1 MKGDASVRLTLSLKP
16 PPLTSFPTFHLP
28 IPSLHHH
35 PSFNFYFSR
44 IIFTKSMGTETYI
57 TVPSFF
63 KCPISLDVMR
73 SPVSLCTGVTYDRAS
88 IQRWLDGG
96 NNTCP
101 ATMQVLRTKEF
112 IPNLTLQRL
121 IKAWSDSLGRY
132 AAASPPPDPTTDE
145 VNESLRRLSL
155 EKDDEIRLEILVRFV
170 KDWDA
175 NRARKDLVPM
185 LILDS
190 VIKGGSEEDRKRLS
204 NLMLTNGDGD
214 CLKEILLAIQRGN
227 LESKIES
234 VRVLEVISSID
245 TQTKLLIAERDE
257 ILTEVMESI
266 STESDPSLIEASLSF
281 LITIAK
287 SKRVRSKLITA
298 KTITKIKDILLTEE
312 ITSVAVTEK
321 SLKLLETLSSRREG
335 RSEICGRDGGRCVEG
350 VVRKLLKVSTTAT
363 EHAVTIL
370 WCLCYVFG
378 EDKRVEETVERS
390 NGVTKLLVV
399 IQSNCSPMVRQM
411 AKDVIKVLKVK
422 PSASDLVAYETTNTH
437 IMPF

>member
-1 MKGDASVRLTLSLKP
+1 
-16 PPLTSFPTFHLP
+16 
-28 IPSLHHH
+28 
-35 PSFNFYFSR
+35 
-44 IIFTKSMGTETYI
+44 MGTETYI

-121 IKAWSDSLGRY
+121 IKAWSDSVGRY
-132 AAASPPPDPTTDE
+132 AAASPPPDPTLKE

-170 KDWDA
+170 KDSDA
-175 NRARKDLVPM
+175 NRAFLSARKDLVPM
-185 LILDS
+185 LVDIIAGGTRTTTRIKLVLLAIKILDS
-190 VIKGGSEEDRKRLS
+190 ITNGGSEGDRKRLS
-204 NLMLTNGDGD
+204 NLMLTNGGGD
-214 CLKEILLAIQRGN
+214 CLTAILLAIQRGK

-234 VRVLEVISSID
+234 VRVLEVVSSFD
-245 TQTKLLIAERDE
+245 AKSKLLIAERDE
-257 ILTEVMESI
+257 ILTEVIKSI
-266 STESDPSLIEASLSF
+266 STESDPTLIEASLSF

-287 SKRVRSKLITA
+287 SKRVRSKLIAA

-312 ITSVAVTEK
+312 TPSVAVTEK
-321 SLKLLETLSSRREG
+321 SLKLLETLTSKREG
-335 RSEICGRDGGRCVEG
+335 RSEICRGDGGRCVEG

-363 EHAVTIL
+363 KHAVTIL

-378 EDKRVEETVERS
+378 EDKRVKETVERS

-422 PSASDLVAYETTNTH
+422 PSASDLVAYETKTTH

>member
-1 MKGDASVRLTLSLKP
+1 
-16 PPLTSFPTFHLP
+16 
-28 IPSLHHH
+28 
-35 PSFNFYFSR
+35 
-44 IIFTKSMGTETYI
+44 MGTETYI

-121 IKAWSDSLGRY
+121 IKAWSDSVGRY
-132 AAASPPPDPTTDE
+132 AAASPPPDPTLKE

-170 KDWDA
+170 KDSDA
-175 NRARKDLVPM
+175 NRTFLSARKDLVPM
-185 LILDS
+185 LVDIIAGGTRTTTKIKLVLLAIKILDS
-190 VIKGGSEEDRKRLS
+190 IIKGGSEEDRKRLS
-204 NLMLTNGDGD
+204 NLMLTNGGGD
-214 CLKEILLAIQRGN
+214 CLTEILLAIQRGN

-234 VRVLEVISSID
+234 VRVLEVISSLD
-245 TQTKLLIAERDE
+245 TQSKLIIAERDE
-257 ILTEVMESI
+257 ILTEVITFI

-287 SKRVRSKLITA
+287 SKRVRSKLIAA

-312 ITSVAVTEK
+312 TPSVAVTEK
-321 SLKLLETLSSRREG
+321 SLKLLETLTSKREG
-335 RSEICGRDGGRCVEG
+335 RSEICRGDGGRCVEG

-363 EHAVTIL
+363 KHAVTIL

-378 EDKRVEETVERS
+378 EDKRVKETVERS

-422 PSASDLVAYETTNTH
+422 PSASDLVAYETKTTH

>member
-1 MKGDASVRLTLSLKP
+1 
-16 PPLTSFPTFHLP
+16 
-28 IPSLHHH
+28 
-35 PSFNFYFSR
+35 
-44 IIFTKSMGTETYI
+44 MGRGETETYI

-101 ATMQVLRTKEF
+101 ATMQILRTKEF

-121 IKAWSDSLGRY
+121 IKAWSDSVGRY
-132 AAASPPPDPTTDE
+132 AAAASPPPPPDPTMEE
-145 VNESLRRLSL
+145 VNESLKRLSL
-155 EKDDEIRLEILVRFV
+155 EKDDEIRLEILSRIVRFV
-170 KDWDA
+170 KGSA
-175 NRARKDLVPM
+175 FLSVKKDLVPM
-185 LILDS
+185 LVDIIAGGSRKIKLVLLAIKILDS
-190 VIKGGSEEDRKRLS
+190 ITKGGSEKDRKRLS
-204 NLMLTNGDGD
+204 NLMLANGDD
-214 CLKEILLAIQRGN
+214 NCLRAILRAIQRGN

-234 VRVLEVISSID
+234 VRVLEVISSLD
-245 TQTKLLIAERDE
+245 TQSKLMIAERDE
-257 ILTEVMESI
+257 ILREVVNTI
-266 STESDPSLIEASLSF
+266 STKSDPNLIEASLSF

-287 SKRVRSKLITA
+287 SKRVRSKLIAARTIA
-298 KTITKIKDILLTEE
+298 KIEDILLTEE
-312 ITSVAVTEK
+312 EETPNVVAVTEK
-321 SLKLLETLSSRREG
+321 SLKLLETLSSKREG
-335 RSEICGRDGGRCVEG
+335 RSEICGGRCVEG
-350 VVRKLLKVSTTAT
+350 VVRKLLKVSMTAT

-370 WCLCYVFG
+370 WCLCYVFR

-422 PSASDLVAYETTNTH
+422 PSANSDLVAYETKTTH
-437 IMPF
+437 IMPI

>member
-1 MKGDASVRLTLSLKP
+1 
-16 PPLTSFPTFHLP
+16 H
-28 IPSLHHH
+28 
-35 PSFNFYFSR
+35 FYE
-44 IIFTKSMGTETYI
+44 TQKSMGTETYI

-121 IKAWSDSLGRY
+121 IKAWSDSVGRY
-132 AAASPPPDPTTDE
+132 AAASPPPDPTLKE

-170 KDWDA
+170 KDSDA
-175 NRARKDLVPM
+175 NRTFLSARKDLVPM
-185 LILDS
+185 L
-190 VIKGGSEEDRKRLS
+190 GGSEEDRKRLS
-204 NLMLTNGDGD
+204 NLMLTNGGGD
-214 CLKEILLAIQRGN
+214 CLTEILLAIQRGN

-234 VRVLEVISSID
+234 VRVLEVISSLD
-245 TQTKLLIAERDE
+245 TQSKLIIAERDE
-257 ILTEVMESI
+257 ILTEVITFI

-287 SKRVRSKLITA
+287 SKRVRSKLIAA

-312 ITSVAVTEK
+312 TPSVAVTEK
-321 SLKLLETLSSRREG
+321 SLKLLETLTSKREG
-335 RSEICGRDGGRCVEG
+335 RSEICRGDGGRCVEG

-378 EDKRVEETVERS
+378 EDKRVKETVERS

-422 PSASDLVAYETTNTH
+422 PSASDLVAYETKTTH

>member
-1 MKGDASVRLTLSLKP
+1 
-16 PPLTSFPTFHLP
+16 
-28 IPSLHHH
+28 
-35 PSFNFYFSR
+35 
-44 IIFTKSMGTETYI
+44 
-57 TVPSFF
+57 
-63 KCPISLDVMR
+63 MR

-121 IKAWSDSLGRY
+121 IKAWSDSVGRY
-132 AAASPPPDPTTDE
+132 AAASPPPDPTLEE

-155 EKDDEIRLEILVRFV
+155 EKDDEIRLEILVRFL
-170 KDWDA
+170 KDSDA
-175 NRARKDLVPM
+175 NRAFLSARKDLVPM
-185 LILDS
+185 LVDIIAGGTRTTTRIKLVLLAIKILDS

-204 NLMLTNGDGD
+204 NLMLTNGGGD
-214 CLKEILLAIQRGN
+214 CLTEILLAIQRGN

-234 VRVLEVISSID
+234 VRVLEVISSLD
-245 TQTKLLIAERDE
+245 TQSKLIIAERDE
-257 ILTEVMESI
+257 ILTEVIRFI

-287 SKRVRSKLITA
+287 SKRVRSKLIAA

-321 SLKLLETLSSRREG
+321 SLKLLETLTSKREG
-335 RSEICGRDGGRCVEG
+335 RSEICGGDGGRCVEG

-399 IQSNCSPMVRQM
+399 IQSNCSPTVRQM

-422 PSASDLVAYETTNTH
+422 PSASDLVAYETKTTH

>member
-1 MKGDASVRLTLSLKP
+1 
-16 PPLTSFPTFHLP
+16 
-28 IPSLHHH
+28 
-35 PSFNFYFSR
+35 
-44 IIFTKSMGTETYI
+44 MGTETYI

-185 LILDS
+185 LVDIIAGGTRTTTKTKLVLLAIKILDS

-204 NLMLTNGDGD
+204 NLMLTNGGGD
-214 CLKEILLAIQRGN
+214 CLTEILLAIQRGN

-245 TQTKLLIAERDE
+245 TQTKLIVAERDE
-257 ILTEVMESI
+257 ILTEVIESI

-281 LITIAK
+281 LITTAK

-321 SLKLLETLSSRREG
+321 SLKLLETLSSKREG

-422 PSASDLVAYETTNTH
+422 PSASDLSCLFDKSSGNIKTIERHVPERLKLGKG
-437 IMPF
+437 